1 MFGKSKSELTEQ
13 ELDEVNKVVTEIVK
27 NTYPTYD
34 RIPEAVKMIRR
45 FPFVGNFV
53 SFQAEAYRTAFNTIA
68 LAKQEVMSKDPSIRK
83 IGAIRLAGATSYLAA
98 KTAVLQYVGMAAGTG
113 LTGAFGYF
121 FDDDDEE
128 EKDKD
133 IREFV
138 APWSKESDLLVIDA
152 GNGKLKYID
161 FSATDPHGGIK
172 KAINAF
178 LLGESTTDS
187 FIDGLIGV
195 VQPFIGEEMTTEA
208 ILALKNNRDKY
219 GKEIWNPED
228 NEFEKIKAISVEIYK
243 LVEPGTISSIRRGIA
258 SEDKG
263 QELVANL
270 TGFRTYDVDINKQF
284 GFKVKDYSERIKN
297 AKRIYN
303 SAFFKEESTK
313 QEKEQAYNKANNALS
328 KIYKEVISVYNSAER
343 LGVDPKDLKNS
354 MIEFGDMSKSDI
366 SKLQAGEIPDLKS
379 KDENKKK
386 KITQMWF

>member
-1 MFGKSKSELTEQ
+1 
-13 ELDEVNKVVTEIVK
+13 
-27 NTYPTYD
+27 
-34 RIPEAVKMIRR
+34 
-45 FPFVGNFV
+45 
-53 SFQAEAYRTAFNTIA
+53 
-68 LAKQEVMSKDPSIRK
+68 
-83 IGAIRLAGATSYLAA
+83 
-98 KTAVLQYVGMAAGTG
+98 MAAGTG

-128 EKDKD
+128 QKDKD

-138 APWSKESDLLVIDA
+138 APWSKESDLLVIEA

-195 VQPFIGEEMTTEA
+195 IQPFIGEEMTTEA

-228 NEFEKIKAISVEIYK
+228 NEFEKIKAISAEIYK
-243 LVEPGTISSIRRGIA
+243 LVEPGTTSSIRRGIA
-258 SEDKG
+258 SENKG
-263 QELVANL
+263 QELIANL

-313 QEKEQAYNKANNALS
+313 QEKEWCDEYW
-328 KIYKEVISVYNSAER
+328 IVRNSWGKKWGENGFFKLCMDDAGSELMPYGICQLNR
-343 LGVDPKDLKNS
+343 FPTYPTMDEHPIDPELVK
-354 MIEFGDMSKSDI
+354 
-366 SKLQAGEIPDLKS
+366 
-379 KDENKKK
+379 
-386 KITQMWF
+386 